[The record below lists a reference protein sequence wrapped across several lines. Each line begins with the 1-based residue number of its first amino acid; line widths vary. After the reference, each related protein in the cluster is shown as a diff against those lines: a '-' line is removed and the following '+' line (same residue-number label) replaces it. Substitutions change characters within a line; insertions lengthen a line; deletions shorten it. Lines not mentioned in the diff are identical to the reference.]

1 MHLDDLKRDVALREA
16 NLVNR
21 RSLAVADGKRLA
33 AAARAAAT
41 PIRIGVV
48 GLATGFLMGRGGPTT
63 AVNLGP
69 LCRTH
74 HNAKTHGRWRVQHDP
89 DTDTLTW
96 TSPLARTY
104 TTSTDPPLQ

>member
-1 MHLDDLKRDVALREA
+1 MPLRRRPGLGPLDH
-16 NLVNR
+16 
-21 RSLAVADGKRLA
+21 RSDGCDTDHR
-33 AAARAAAT
+33 T
-41 PIRIGVV
+41 TFGH
-48 GLATGFLMGRGGPTT
+48 GGPTT

-96 TSPLARTY
+96 TSPLGRTY